1 MLTETHHP
9 SEQSKR
15 TSHGGHKPTRL
26 RRVKRGSLTIVR
38 AKEKGAH
45 VYLHQNGREVGE
57 AHRERID
64 KLAIPPAWTDVA
76 IAADPRAHL
85 QAIGH
90 DEASRCQYL
99 YHPDWV
105 EVRDRRKLRRLLQF
119 AEVLPRLRLGTR
131 KQLRRRTPD
140 GDFAMAVA
148 ITLLDT
154 CAIRAGHEEYARA
167 SGGRGCATLRKGNV
181 IVSKEGMALSFRGKG
196 GKRVEKTLTDQTLIR
211 AINLLLTIPG
221 PRLLQFVDEA
231 GGVHPL
237 TAATVNRGI
246 KKLAEVQISAKDFR
260 MFAASARAFELL
272 FELAGAEESR
282 PASEVKAAMS
292 DVAELLVNTPTVT
305 RTSYVPSVLV
315 ASFLAQR
322 PIESLF
328 KGRPMNGMSR
338 SEAALVRFLR
348 RVA

>member
-1 MLTETHHP
+1 M
-9 SEQSKR
+9 
-15 TSHGGHKPTRL
+15 
-26 RRVKRGSLTIVR
+26 KRGSLTIVR
-38 AKEKGAH
+38 EKADGTP
-45 VYLHQNGREVGE
+45 VYLHKNGREVGE
-57 AHRERID
+57 SHRERIE

-76 IAADPRAHL
+76 IAVDPRAHL
-85 QAIGH
+85 QAVGY
-90 DEASRCQYL
+90 DEAGRCQYL

-105 EVRDRRKLRRLLQF
+105 EVRDRRKLRRLMCF
-119 AEVLPRLRLGTR
+119 AEVLPKLRVGTR
-131 KQLRRRTPD
+131 KELRRRTPD
-140 GDFAMAVA
+140 CEFAMAVA

-181 IVSKEGMALSFRGKG
+181 IVSDEGMTLSFRGKG
-196 GKRVEKTLTDQTLIR
+196 GKRVEKALADQTLIR
-211 AINLLLTIPG
+211 AINLLLTLPG
-221 PRLLQFVDEA
+221 PRLLQYVDED
-231 GGVHPL
+231 GSVRPL
-237 TAATVNRGI
+237 TAAAVNRGI
-246 KKLAEVQISAKDFR
+246 RKLTGVQISAKDFR
-260 MFAASARAFELL
+260 MFSASALAFACL
-272 FELAGAEESR
+272 FEQAGAEDVR
-282 PASEVKAAMS
+282 PASEVKSAMS

>member
-1 MLTETHHP
+1 MLTETHQQ
-9 SEQSKR
+9 SELTRRSSPGGSKLA
-15 TSHGGHKPTRL
+15 RL

-38 AKEKGAH
+38 EKANGVH
-45 VYLHQNGREVGE
+45 VYLHRNGREVGE
-57 AHRERID
+57 SHRERIE

-85 QAIGH
+85 QAVGV
-90 DEASRCQYL
+90 DDAGRCQYL

-105 EVRDRRKLRRLLQF
+105 EVRDRRKLRRLLRF

-140 GDFAMAVA
+140 CEFTMAVA

-154 CAIRAGHEEYARA
+154 CAIRAGHEEYARS

-181 IVSKEGMALSFRGKG
+181 IVSATGMVLSFRGKG
-196 GKRVEKTLTDQTLIR
+196 GKRVEKSLADQTLIR
-211 AINLLLTIPG
+211 AVNLLLTLPG
-221 PRLLQFVDEA
+221 PRLLQFVDEDGA
-231 GGVHPL
+231 VRPL
-237 TAATVNRGI
+237 TAAAVNCGI
-246 KKLAEVQISAKDFR
+246 RKLAGVQISAKDFR
-260 MFAASARAFELL
+260 MFAASARAFACL
-272 FELAGAEESR
+272 FEQAGAEEGH

-315 ASFLAQR
+315 ASFLSHR
-322 PIESLF
+322 PVESLF
-328 KGRPMNGMSR
+328 KGRPMNGMSQ